1 MPPDFL
7 ITIDTEGDNLWARPR
22 VVTTRN
28 AAFLPRF
35 QQLAERFGLR
45 PTWLVNWE
53 MAREPVCVDYLREV
67 LARGVG
73 EVGLH
78 LHAWDTPPLEP
89 LTKDDTRHHP
99 FLTEYPEALMR
110 AKIERLSAVLE
121 DTFQRPVRS
130 HRAGRW
136 AFDGRYARLL
146 RERGFATDCSVCPG
160 VSWRST
166 KGDPRGRGG
175 PDYRAAPTTPYFV
188 DEHDVTRPAP
198 ASTRGAL
205 LEVPMTIG
213 ATRRRWP
220 RSLLASRRD
229 SWLRPNGRNGAA
241 LRQRVDEAVAAG
253 HPHLLFML
261 HSSELMPGGS
271 PTFRDEKSIARLYE
285 DLEQL
290 FAHAR
295 ARGCAGRTLDE
306 FSTAWRAAHGG

>member
-1 MPPDFL
+1 
-7 ITIDTEGDNLWARPR
+7 
-22 VVTTRN
+22 
-28 AAFLPRF
+28 
-35 QQLAERFGLR
+35 
-45 PTWLVNWE
+45 
-53 MAREPVCVDYLREV
+53 
-67 LARGVG
+67 
-73 EVGLH
+73 
-78 LHAWDTPPLEP
+78 
-89 LTKDDTRHHP
+89 
-99 FLTEYPEALMR
+99 
-110 AKIERLSAVLE
+110 
-121 DTFQRPVRS
+121 
-130 HRAGRW
+130 
-136 AFDGRYARLL
+136 
-146 RERGFATDCSVCPG
+146 
-160 VSWRST
+160 
-166 KGDPRGRGG
+166 
-175 PDYRAAPTTPYFV
+175 
-188 DEHDVTRPAP
+188 
-198 ASTRGAL
+198 
-205 LEVPMTIG
+205 MTIG